1 MKSSSK
7 GEGYKLL
14 SQKVYEILKKEIIHG
29 ILEPGSSVSENK
41 LATKLKVSRT
51 PIREAMGKLI
61 EERLV
66 KTSPNKKMTISDVS
80 ITDIKEVLMIRGAL
94 EGLSASIA
102 SKRISDQEI
111 DRLEKIVKQ
120 MHICVDE
127 DNLSTYFKA
136 DDEFHD
142 LILKVCDNK
151 WIVKIRRNLSNIIY
165 RYRFKSLSVPGRL
178 KHSLEEHKAILESL
192 KRHDPEEADKLSK
205 LHMEN
210 TIINILRNVL

>member
-14 SQKVYEILKKEIIHG
+14 SQKVYEILKKEIIQG

-127 DNLSTYFKA
+127 NNLSTYFKA

-151 WIVKIRRNLSNIIY
+151 WIDKIRRNLSNIIY

>member
-1 MKSSSK
+1 MKSSSN

-14 SQKVYEILKKEIIHG
+14 SQKVYEKLKKEIIHG

-127 DNLSTYFKA
+127 NNLSTYFKA

-151 WIVKIRRNLSNIIY
+151 WIDKIRRNLSNIIY

>member
-14 SQKVYEILKKEIIHG
+14 SQKVYETLKKEIIHG

-41 LATKLKVSRT
+41 LAKKLNASRT
-51 PIREAMGKLI
+51 PIREAMGKLVA
-61 EERLV
+61 EGLV
-66 KTSPNKKMTISDVS
+66 KTSPNKKMTVSEVS
-80 ITDIKEVLMIRGAL
+80 IADIKEVLMVRGAL
-94 EGLSASIA
+94 EGLAASVTAKKINC
-102 SKRISDQEI
+102 QEI

-120 MHICVDE
+120 MRICVDE
-127 DNLSTYFKA
+127 DNLLTYFKM

-142 LILKVCDNK
+142 LILDICENK
-151 WIVKIRRNLSNIIY
+151 WVIKIRRNLHNIIY

-178 KHSLEEHKAILESL
+178 KYSLEEHKAILESL